1 MPVADSDMVVD
12 NGHGLYEGKIPN
24 SAGNESILPA
34 SLCSPVTDILKNF
47 YHTKRVGNY
56 MIGRKLGEGSFAK
69 VREGLHAL
77 TGEKVSGPQQTVYIL
92 YIYIFVCVCVSYMSY
107 ILFFNLFCDVMTC
120 HLELTVSLTLIVHCL
135 FVILM
140 NFLFNFDC
148 ASPFIASVVVLN
160 YISMDRIRCHA
171 CLATHSFRLHVNSG
185 KSCLYCDAIRQSRTS

>member
-77 TGEKVSGPQQTVYIL
+77 TGEKVSGPRQT
-92 YIYIFVCVCVSYMSY
+92 VCVCHIFYF
-107 ILFFNLFCDVMTC
+107 LFFNLFCDVMTC
-120 HLELTVSLTLIVHCL
+120 HLELTVGLTLIVHCL

-148 ASPFIASVVVLN
+148 ASPFFASVVVLN

-185 KSCLYCDAIRQSRTS
+185 KSCLYCDAMRQSRTS

>member
-77 TGEKVSGPQQTVYIL
+77 TGEKVSGPQQTVYIYCT
-92 YIYIFVCVCVSYMSY
+92 YIYVCACVCHICHIFYFLIYFVMS
-107 ILFFNLFCDVMTC
+107 
-120 HLELTVSLTLIVHCL
+120 
-135 FVILM
+135 
-140 NFLFNFDC
+140 
-148 ASPFIASVVVLN
+148 
-160 YISMDRIRCHA
+160 
-171 CLATHSFRLHVNSG
+171 
-185 KSCLYCDAIRQSRTS
+185 

>member
-92 YIYIFVCVCVSYMSY
+92 YIYICVCVSYMSY